1 VRSFSD
7 HFVVVFLLF
16 QADLMVVL
24 TCVGVVE
31 VGEFGN
37 VTHPLVGHLENGDA
51 DCHVVGSLQI
61 GTVIVFEVFFFDVE
75 EELSIEGPQVT
86 GHERVGAIL
95 VVLYGGDGEGARIAY
110 RVSDAQEVC
119 VDEPGLLLLE
129 DSVEEFE
136 HLPAQ
141 QLVVPVSDQEDVL
154 GLAVFLRSHPQVGH
168 RSLLLRV
175 PDDGVAGGGHP
186 SLIVLEEGLDLFAC
200 AIGAGV
206 VDEDD
211 VVVGVVLHED

>member
-1 VRSFSD
+1 
-7 HFVVVFLLF
+7 
-16 QADLMVVL
+16 MVVL

-175 PDDGVAGGGHP
+175 PDDGCSGR
-186 SLIVLEEGLDLFAC
+186 
-200 AIGAGV
+200 GAPESDCSRGRPGSV
-206 VDEDD
+206 R
-211 VVVGVVLHED
+211 LCHRCWRRR